1 MSYRSIIANY
11 TWWGPWCILFETNGQ
26 LTWAVSKSYEM
37 KRRVS
42 GGKPNL
48 GQWNYIVLVGTK
60 SYMKSYVNGLKV
72 AESTEKIQQIGITDE
87 PLYIGRQND
96 GRYFEGI
103 IDEVRI
109 YNRALAEKEIKALYQ
124 QGQSAK

>member
-1 MSYRSIIANY
+1 
-11 TWWGPWCILFETNGQ
+11 
-26 LTWAVSKSYEM
+26 
-37 KRRVS
+37 
-42 GGKPNL
+42 
-48 GQWNYIVLVGTK
+48 
-60 SYMKSYVNGLKV
+60 MKSYVNGLKV